1 MLQKSHQSKEQKL
14 VGELGSPSCS
24 VSFLSGKLSHT
35 KSNSC
40 ALPGARITTG
50 ATNPRAEEARMSL
63 LVREAGTTRGV
74 AFDATPLFSHGSSSW
89 FLWDGVVLAGGR
101 IALVSAPSF

>member
-50 ATNPRAEEARMSL
+50 ATNPRAEE
-63 LVREAGTTRGV
+63 LVCLYSYKKQEPHV
-74 AFDATPLFSHGSSSW
+74 ELHFDATPLFSRGSSSW